1 MRAGARVGPEQVL
14 LRWRGGALPEDSP
27 LTRTPRAQG
36 DPAGRPS
43 VFQVCGRRGV
53 GGRRMLRSRGLRAGA
68 GWTGRS
74 RGAPPPASGPP
85 PPPAVAP
92 RLPRGGFVGW
102 VSALLPAPCL
112 APLSSFPHPTPPH
125 PTPPP
130 SPIHPAAARPRPS
143 SARASPADASSNEHL
158 CLAFQWAG
166 AAVAAALRAGC
177 GCCRLRVVMTG
188 ECVCVPGPDELVGIP
203 LTT

>member
-1 MRAGARVGPEQVL
+1 MRLPAGLQGREGGPASPAGRARGAVRAGARVGPGQVR

-74 RGAPPPASGPP
+74 RSAPP

-92 RLPRGGFVGW
+92 RLPRG
-102 VSALLPAPCL
+102 
-112 APLSSFPHPTPPH
+112 
-125 PTPPP
+125 
-130 SPIHPAAARPRPS
+130 
-143 SARASPADASSNEHL
+143 
-158 CLAFQWAG
+158 
-166 AAVAAALRAGC
+166 
-177 GCCRLRVVMTG
+177 
-188 ECVCVPGPDELVGIP
+188 ECVCVPGPDELESRSEVP
-203 LTT
+203 ACHCSLMPCQHQLNCFSL